1 MTSFRDALEKEMVA
15 AAKTRDKERLSALRM
30 VMAAL
35 KNKEI
40 DLRRSLSEAEVLQML
55 SGLVKQRKDSIEQFA
70 KGGRKDLVDKETREL
85 HIIQEFMPAQMT
97 EEEILRHL
105 EEAIA
110 EVGAATV
117 KDMGK
122 VMKAPMPKVA
132 GRVDGKA
139 LNEKVKARLSKE
151 S

>member
-40 DLRRSLSEAEVLQML
+40 DLHRSLSEAEVLQLL

-85 HIIQEFMPAQMT
+85 HIIQAFMPAQMT

-122 VMKAPMPKVA
+122 VMRALMPKVA

>member
-40 DLRRSLSEAEVLQML
+40 DLHRSLSDAEVLQLL

-85 HIIQEFMPAQMT
+85 HVIQEFMPAQMT

-122 VMKAPMPKVA
+122 VMKALMPKVA

>member
-40 DLRRSLSEAEVLQML
+40 DLHRSLSEAEVLQML

-85 HIIQEFMPAQMT
+85 HIIQAFMPAQMT

-122 VMKAPMPKVA
+122 VMKALMPKVA

>member
-40 DLRRSLSEAEVLQML
+40 DLHRSLSEAEVLQML

-122 VMKAPMPKVA
+122 VMKALMPKVA

>member
-40 DLRRSLSEAEVLQML
+40 DLHRSLSDAEVLQLL

-85 HIIQEFMPAQMT
+85 HVIQEFMPAQMT

-110 EVGAATV
+110 EVGATTV

-122 VMKAPMPKVA
+122 VMKALMPKVA

>member
-40 DLRRSLSEAEVLQML
+40 DLHRSLSEAEVLQLL

-85 HIIQEFMPAQMT
+85 HIIQAFMPAQMT

-122 VMKAPMPKVA
+122 VMKALMPKVA